1 MRNFLF
7 LQAGNIERKSTKQWA
22 QENGYSTQKLFQK
35 FFNDDIKYLLS
46 MDKLW
51 AKRRPPTPLDWYE
64 TSFSWYGCY
73 FLYVLF

>member
-1 MRNFLF
+1 MFKRAVNAKLDKFKFFCSLCI
-7 LQAGNIERKSTKQWA
+7 QAGNIERKSTKQWA

-51 AKRRPPTPLDWYE
+51 AKRRPPTPLDW
-64 TSFSWYGCY
+64 
-73 FLYVLF
+73 

>member
-1 MRNFLF
+1 MNTDQSILSYLSINLVPLF
-7 LQAGNIERKSTKQWA
+7 QAGNVDRKSTKQWA

-51 AKRRPPTPLDWYE
+51 AKRRPPTPLDW
-64 TSFSWYGCY
+64 
-73 FLYVLF
+73 